1 MTTAAGFAQLFAGRT
16 DAYGQGKG
24 GVVRAPVTQ
33 RMYRDHLKG
42 IGGHDIGIF
51 PVRDDGTVWFA
62 AIDLDERNTVLAERF
77 AHLMPGIAWV
87 EESRSKGYHIWAFF
101 ESPCPAWVARAV
113 LRGVSLAAGRRD
125 VELFPKQDRLLE
137 GMVGNYINL
146 PLFGDTR
153 PILWRTGD
161 AWDLTPP
168 GYTPEAFIQEALT
181 DRNDP
186 TEWES
191 YARGLGATPPS
202 ERPASGFGER
212 STLHCCAAYVIKHRA
227 DNPLQ
232 PGHRSVVLFNLAK
245 QILNCEQYD
254 EDEALELVEAV
265 NQAAAV
271 PLPESE
277 VRRFVRNAARG
288 RWTSTG
294 CDEPAFQPYADP
306 DCGIAN
312 ATTIGGQ
319 K

>member
-1 MTTAAGFAQLFAGRT
+1 MTLDQAKQFAELFAGRT
-16 DAYGQGKG
+16 DAVGLGSG
-24 GVVRAPVTQ
+24 GVARPSNGVSV
-33 RMYRDHLKG
+33 RMYADHLRG
-42 IGGHDIGIF
+42 LGGHDIGIF
-51 PVRDDGTVWFA
+51 PMLDDSTVWFA
-62 AIDLDERNTVLAERF
+62 AIDLDEHNTELALDMALF
-77 AHLMPGIAWV
+77 LPGVVWL

-101 ESPCPAWVARAV
+101 ERPCPAWAARGV
-113 LRGVSLAAGRRD
+113 LRGASVASGRRD
-125 VELFPKQDRLLE
+125 VEIFPKQDRLME

-161 AWDLTPP
+161 EPDLASP
-168 GYTPEAFIQEALT
+168 GYTPAAFLDAALA

-186 TEWES
+186 DGWEAA
-191 YARGLGATPPS
+191 ARHMGAVPPS
-202 ERPASGFGER
+202 ERPVSDFGER
-212 STLHCCAAYVIKHRA
+212 SYLHCCAAHIIKHRN

-232 PGHRSVVLFNLAK
+232 PGHRSVVLFSLAK
-245 QILNCEQYD
+245 QILNCEQYN

-265 NQAAAV
+265 NQSAAV
-271 PLPESE
+271 PLPPSE

-306 DCGIAN
+306 DCPIAN
-312 ATTIGGQ
+312 P